1 MFCLKMQ
8 ISSQGQMLQAAKTHR
23 QLKSVWVLQV
33 CPSIATVYHARRMR
47 ESRGSVKYI
56 SFHICVQKILYSSA
70 SGEMAAQV
78 QTFRKVF
85 AGFVLIQWVLSGS
98 GICENYVEDDS

>member
-1 MFCLKMQ
+1 MFEDANFLAGADAAG
-8 ISSQGQMLQAAKTHR
+8 SQDSQTAEVGVSPASLSLHCYGLSCKENE
-23 QLKSVWVLQV
+23 
-33 CPSIATVYHARRMR
+33 